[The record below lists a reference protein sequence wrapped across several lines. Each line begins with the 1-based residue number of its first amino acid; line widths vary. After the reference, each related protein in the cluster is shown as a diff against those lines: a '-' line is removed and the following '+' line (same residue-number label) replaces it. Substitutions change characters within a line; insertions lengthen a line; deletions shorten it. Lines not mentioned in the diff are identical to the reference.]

1 MNMKIKN
8 RYGDF
13 MKLKKLFS
21 IDKLIILF
29 IITLIIASTYTF
41 SRYATTHSRSGK
53 TTVAKFK
60 VGVDNI
66 QSIDLFFTTDSN
78 SVKPG
83 KVAPGMTGSF
93 KAELSNDSEVV
104 CNYVLTLDEDSNIP
118 ILYSLDNTNFV
129 NASEI
134 RSTGQLDIEETKD
147 IDIYWKWDINAVSNI
162 DTLMGQDDN
171 NDYKAT
177 VELNV
182 EFDQV
187 D

>member
-1 MNMKIKN
+1 MIN
-8 RYGDF
+8 YGDF
-13 MKLKKLFS
+13 MNIKRLFT
-21 IDKLIILF
+21 IDKLIIFF
-29 IITLIIASTYTF
+29 IITLVLASTYTF
-41 SRYATTHSRSGK
+41 SRYATLQKGTGSA
-53 TTVAKFK
+53 TIAKFK

-66 QSIDLFFTTDSN
+66 QSIDLFFTTNSN

-104 CNYVLTLDEDSNIP
+104 CDYILTLNETSNIP
-118 ILYSLDNTNFV
+118 ILYSLDNTTFV
-129 NASEI
+129 SASNINAQGRLS
-134 RSTGQLDIEETKD
+134 IEEKKD

-162 DTLMGQDDN
+162 DTQMGQNDN
-171 NDYKAT
+171 NDYQAT

-182 EFDQV
+182 KFDQV

>member
-1 MNMKIKN
+1 MN
-8 RYGDF
+8 
-13 MKLKKLFS
+13 LKKLFS
-21 IDKLIILF
+21 IDKLIIVF
-29 IITLIIASTYTF
+29 IITLVIASTYTF
-41 SRYATTHSRSGK
+41 SRYASMQKMNGK
-53 TTVAKFK
+53 ATIAKFK

-104 CNYVLTLDEDSNIP
+104 CDYVLTLNEDSNIP
-118 ILYSLDNTNFV
+118 ILYSIDNNTFV
-129 NASEI
+129 GASEI
-134 RSTGQLDIEETKD
+134 NANGQLAIGENKS
-147 IDIYWKWDINAVSNI
+147 IDIYWKWDINAISNI
-162 DTLMGQDDN
+162 DTQMGQDDN

-177 VELNV
+177 VELDV
-182 EFDQV
+182 KFDQV